1 MSLARVARTMTP
13 RSSVIARLACGAA
26 LMATISCRPR
36 PEPPARVFVT
46 NEDSGSVTVIDAS
59 RDEVTATLH
68 VGKRPR
74 GVRVSADGK
83 LLYVALSGSPKSPP
97 TLRARVAAIGAAA
110 AATAAADD
118 DREAPRDDA
127 ADGVA
132 MIDVDRGVVVR
143 VLPAG
148 RDPEAFDVSAD
159 GKTLYVSNEETA
171 EISIVDVP
179 TAKVLRTSKVGG
191 EPEGVTL
198 SPDGRFVYVTSE
210 ASAELDILR
219 TGSGELV
226 ARIPTGM
233 RPRAVAFNADGSQAL
248 VTAELGGIVHVIDT
262 TSRAD
267 IGQIRTG
274 KTGVKPMGVAISPDG
289 THAYIAN
296 GREGSVAVIDIP
308 ARRLERRIEN
318 VGARP
323 WGIAITPDGTKLYVA
338 AMPDVAVVDIARGV
352 VTKRIAVEKGPWGIA
367 IARGGR

>member
-1 MSLARVARTMTP
+1 MSLARVARTMTS
-13 RSSVIARLACGAA
+13 RSSVLARVTFVAAFGAA
-26 LMATISCRPR
+26 LMTTTSCRR
-36 PEPPARVFVT
+36 KPESPLRVFVT
-46 NEDSGSVTVIDAS
+46 NEDSGSVTVIDAA
-59 RDEVTATLH
+59 RDEVTATVH

-97 TLRARVAAIGAAA
+97 GPRVA
-110 AATAAADD
+110 TFD
-118 DREAPRDDA
+118 DRDAPRDDA
-127 ADGVA
+127 AEGIAV
-132 MIDVDRGVVVR
+132 VDIERSAVVR
-143 VLPAG
+143 MLPAG
-148 RDPEAFDVSAD
+148 RDPEAFDVSTD
-159 GKTLYVSNEETA
+159 GRTLYVSNEESA
-171 EISIVDVP
+171 EVSIVDVP
-179 TAKVLRTSKVGG
+179 SAKVLRTSKVGG

-210 ASAELDILR
+210 AAGELDILR

-262 TSRAD
+262 ASRAD
-267 IGQIRTG
+267 VGQIRTG

-289 THAYIAN
+289 THAYVAN
-296 GREGSVAVIDIP
+296 GREGSVAVIDVP
-308 ARRLERRIEN
+308 SRRLERSIDA

-338 AMPDVAVVDIARGV
+338 AVPDVAVVDVARGV
-352 VTKRIAVEKGPWGIA
+352 VTRRIPVEKGPWGVA
-367 IARGGR
+367 ISGGKR